1 MSGPRNEQ
9 DHQQDRQQDRQHDG
23 AQDALRAAPPA
34 QETTFPVVAVIGGGQ
49 LARMTAPPAVALGA
63 RLRVLATDPDESAA
77 QVVSDVVLGE
87 ADDADALA
95 RVADGAAVVTL
106 DHEQVPTDL
115 LRALEARGVAV
126 RPGPD
131 ALEHAQDKLLLRRR
145 LGAMGVPG
153 PRWAHVR
160 TAAELEAFG
169 AEVGWP
175 VVLKTPRGGYDG
187 KGVLVVGSAAEAAEW
202 LERAAGGAG
211 AGAGDGGGE
220 GPGLLAEERVGFT
233 RELAVMV
240 ARSPMG
246 QAAAWP
252 VVETVQVSGVCVE
265 VIAPAPDLDEDLA
278 ARATSLALRIAGEL
292 GVTGVMA
299 VELFEVPGDD
309 DGAPR
314 VLVNELAMR
323 PHNSGHWT
331 IEGSTTSQ
339 FEQHLRA
346 VLDLPLGDTTPRA
359 RWTVMANALGGQYP
373 DLFRAHLHVMAH
385 DPAVK
390 VHLYGKAVRPGRKIG
405 HVTAWGDDLDEVRAR
420 ARHAADYITGTIDG

>member
-1 MSGPRNEQ
+1 VPTAVPFGPVSGPGNEQ
-9 DHQQDRQQDRQHDG
+9 DHQQDRQHDR
-23 AQDALRAAPPA
+23 AQDALREAPPA
-34 QETTFPVVAVIGGGQ
+34 QETTFPVVAIIGGGQ

-63 RLRVLATDPDESAA
+63 RLRVLATDPEESAA
-77 QVVSDVVLGE
+77 QVVSDVVLGT

-145 LGAMGVPG
+145 LDAMGVPG

-160 TAAELEAFG
+160 TAADLEAFG
-169 AEVGWP
+169 AQVGWP

-202 LERAAGGAG
+202 LDRAA
-211 AGAGDGGGE
+211 AGAGDGE
-220 GPGLLAEERVGFT
+220 GRGLLAEERVAFS

-252 VVETVQVSGVCVE
+252 VVETVQVGGVCRE

-278 ARATSLALRIAGEL
+278 AQATSLGLRIAGEL

-299 VELFEVPGDD
+299 VELFEVA
-309 DGAPR
+309 GA

>member
-1 MSGPRNEQ
+1 MNER
-9 DHQQDRQQDRQHDG
+9 DEQHDQQHDQHHDG
-23 AQDALRAAPPA
+23 AHDSAQDALRAAPPA

-77 QVVSDVVLGE
+77 QVVSDVVLGA

-145 LGAMGVPG
+145 LDAMGVPG

-160 TAAELEAFG
+160 TAADLEAFG
-169 AEVGWP
+169 ADVGWP

-187 KGVLVVGSAAEAAEW
+187 KGVLVVGSVAEAAEW
-202 LERAAGGAG
+202 LDRAGGEG
-211 AGAGDGGGE
+211 EGDGA
-220 GPGLLAEERVGFT
+220 GPGLLAEERVAFT

-252 VVETVQVSGVCVE
+252 VVETVQVGGVCRE
-265 VIAPAPDLDEDLA
+265 VIAPAPDLDDTLA
-278 ARATSLALRIAGEL
+278 AQATSLGLRIAGEL

-299 VELFEVPGDD
+299 VELFEVG
-309 DGAPR
+309 GA

>member
-1 MSGPRNEQ
+1 VPTAVPFGPVSGPGNEQ
-9 DHQQDRQQDRQHDG
+9 DHQQDRQHDR
-23 AQDALRAAPPA
+23 AQDALREAPPA
-34 QETTFPVVAVIGGGQ
+34 QETTFPVVAIVGGGQ

-63 RLRVLATDPDESAA
+63 RLRVLATDPEESAA
-77 QVVSDVVLGE
+77 QVVSDVVLGT

-145 LGAMGVPG
+145 LDAMGVPG

-160 TAAELEAFG
+160 TAADLEAFG
-169 AEVGWP
+169 AQVGWP

-202 LERAAGGAG
+202 LDRAA
-211 AGAGDGGGE
+211 AGAGDGE
-220 GPGLLAEERVGFT
+220 GRGLLAEERVAFS

-252 VVETVQVSGVCVE
+252 VVETVQVGGVCRE

-278 ARATSLALRIAGEL
+278 AQATSLGLRIAGEL

-299 VELFEVPGDD
+299 VELFEVA
-309 DGAPR
+309 GA

>member
-1 MSGPRNEQ
+1 MNER
-9 DHQQDRQQDRQHDG
+9 DEQHDQQHDQHHDG
-23 AQDALRAAPPA
+23 AHDSAQDALRAAPPA

-77 QVVSDVVLGE
+77 QVVSDVVLGA

-145 LGAMGVPG
+145 LDAMGVPG

-160 TAAELEAFG
+160 TAADLEAFG
-169 AEVGWP
+169 ADVGWP

-187 KGVLVVGSAAEAAEW
+187 KGVLVVGSVAEAAEW
-202 LERAAGGAG
+202 LERAGGG
-211 AGAGDGGGE
+211 GQGEVDGEGDGAA
-220 GPGLLAEERVGFT
+220 PGLLAEERVAFT

-252 VVETVQVSGVCVE
+252 VVETVQVGGVCRE
-265 VIAPAPDLDEDLA
+265 VIAPAPDLDGALA
-278 ARATSLALRIAGEL
+278 AQATSLGLRIAGEL

-299 VELFEVPGDD
+299 VELFEVG
-309 DGAPR
+309 GA